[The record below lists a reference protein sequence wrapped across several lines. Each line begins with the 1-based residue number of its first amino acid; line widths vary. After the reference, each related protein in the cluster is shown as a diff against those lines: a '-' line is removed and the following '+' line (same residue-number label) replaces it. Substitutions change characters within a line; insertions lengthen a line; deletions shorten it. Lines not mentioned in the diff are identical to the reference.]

1 MARPCR
7 TLSSP
12 STGGSPPAKPEAGQ
26 SKTLYVLLLV
36 LNILLIALLYFVI
49 WRFFCKKKQRVDD
62 DNNSATTSSSTPN
75 SPNFYSRNGRLDSSA
90 VSSLPIFVYS
100 IGSEV
105 MKTECGVCLMEFE
118 EGETGRLLPR
128 CNHGFH
134 TECVDMWFQSHS
146 TCPLCRASIESGA
159 SDSTGAV

>member
-12 STGGSPPAKPEAGQ
+12 STGGSAPAKQEAGQ
-26 SKTLYVLLLV
+26 GKTLYILLLV
-36 LNILLIALLYFVI
+36 LNILLIALFYFGI

-75 SPNFYSRNGRLDSSA
+75 SPNFCSRNGRLDSR
-90 VSSLPIFVYS
+90 VLSSVPIFVYS

-105 MKTECGVCLMEFE
+105 MKTECAVCLVEFK

-128 CNHGFH
+128 CNHSFH
-134 TECVDMWFQSHS
+134 RECVDMWLQSHS

-159 SDSTGAV
+159 SDSNGTV